1 MYYSEINKCSTVDGP
16 GVRVAVF
23 FSGCHANKCKEG
35 HCPGC
40 HNPAAWNFSLG
51 SEYTKETEEY
61 ILDVLA
67 RPYIAGLSLL
77 GGEPY
82 DSPDLEALLS
92 LVRTAKMRHPE
103 KDIWIWTGY
112 EFDHIISSPLTKLV
126 DVIVCGR
133 FILEQ
138 RDISSKNIFRG
149 SANQRVID
157 AQASLNSGRAIGLSG
172 IPNNE
177 V

>member
-51 SEYTKETEEY
+51 SEYTKGTEDE
-61 ILDVLA
+61 IVA
-67 RPYIAGLSLL
+67 AVSKPYISGLSIL

-82 DSPDLEALLS
+82 DSDAHLLVS
-92 LVRTAKMRHPE
+92 LVERVKQQYPD
-103 KDIWIWTGY
+103 KDVWIWTGY

-126 DVIVCGR
+126 DVAVCGR
-133 FILEQ
+133 FILDQ

-157 AQASLNSGRAIGLSG
+157 VQASLNSGRTIGLSG